1 MNKVTANVF
10 CKTISSPLPNS
21 KEKKRWLAIAME
33 LLKNPN
39 IVTVPAITL

>member
-1 MNKVTANVF
+1 MSFVKQF
-10 CKTISSPLPNS
+10 HHPFPIQK
-21 KEKKRWLAIAME
+21 KKKRWLAIAME